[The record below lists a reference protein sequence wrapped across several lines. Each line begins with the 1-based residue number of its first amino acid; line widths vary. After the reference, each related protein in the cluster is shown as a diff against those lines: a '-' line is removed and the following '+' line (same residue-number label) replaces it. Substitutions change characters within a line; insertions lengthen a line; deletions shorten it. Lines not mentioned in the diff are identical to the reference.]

1 VTAPAWVPAEV
12 RFTTPDDWVA
22 LCLPPTE
29 TAVDALVADL
39 LARHPEL
46 EPRRNLVTSVLRSL
60 SEASRVAHCVYAGGA
75 FLPLPGGPLPVT
87 LLVNALPL
95 EAAGDPP
102 DLANTAAFGASTGRR
117 HYSTAEVELT
127 CGRAVRAEWLETA
140 QLASTDAAVVSFFTQ
155 YFVIPQGSESLL
167 VLTFSSSAVA
177 LAGRLNKLFSD
188 IAASLD
194 VVP

>member
-1 VTAPAWVPAEV
+1 
-12 RFTTPDDWVA
+12 
-22 LCLPPTE
+22 
-29 TAVDALVADL
+29 
-39 LARHPEL
+39 
-46 EPRRNLVTSVLRSL
+46 VLRSL

-75 FLPLPGGPLPVT
+75 FLPLPGEPLPVT

-95 EAAGDPP
+95 EAAGDSP
-102 DLANTAAFGASTGRR
+102 DLANTAAFGPSNGRR

-167 VLTFSSSAVA
+167 VLTFSSPAVA
-177 LAGRLNKLFSD
+177 LAGRLKKPFGD